1 MLFKEV
7 SKDIFK
13 LSIPFEDGFTSVFV
27 LQNEG
32 RQILMDFASCEEDG
46 RDRIIPALKFH
57 DFCPDYMVCTHN
69 HIDHAGSIR
78 TLTEAFPQAEL
89 IMLSQSFTLEGKNIH
104 RPADGELLLNRYRIL
119 TLGGHTQ
126 DSAGILDTETNI
138 LLCSDCLQGDG
149 SGKYGTNI
157 EDTAAYINTLKK
169 ISDLDLDGIIAS
181 HTYEPVGDC
190 AFGKD
195 EVKRYINASKSALD
209 RIIDTI
215 KNNPAASVDE
225 LADIYNTSHG
235 GISIVSG
242 WTFKNV
248 LEYLK

>member
-1 MLFKEV
+1 MSFTEV

-27 LQNEG
+27 LQNKG
-32 RQILMDFASCEEDG
+32 RQILMDFAACEEDG
-46 RDRIIPALKFH
+46 RDLIIPALKARGFY
-57 DFCPDYMVCTHN
+57 PDYMVCTHI

-78 TLTEAFPQAEL
+78 TLSEEFPQAEL
-89 IMLSQSFTLEGKNIH
+89 IMFSQSFTLYGKTIH
-104 RPADGELLLNRYRIL
+104 RPADGDLLLNRYRIL
-119 TLGGHTQ
+119 SLGGHTN

-149 SGKYGTNI
+149 SGRYGTNI
-157 EDTAAYINTLKK
+157 ENTAAYIATLKK

-195 EVKRYINASKSALD
+195 NVKLYINASKTALD

-215 KNNPAASVDE
+215 KSSPSASAEE
-225 LADIYNTSHG
+225 LADMYNTSHG

-248 LEYLK
+248 LDYLK